1 MSSKE
6 KKNNQTNSGDTDGDA
21 ILDSVLDLTI
31 ELAAMSKYG
40 APFAMVAGPLK
51 EILMP
56 GEQEPDFKAL
66 LDKLGNDIQDS
77 VENAHR
83 HTRDEI
89 IKQAQLQEAI
99 MESNFNDMETK
110 MKTNTE
116 ILKRYKGNILFG
128 LSLY

>member
-1 MSSKE
+1 
-6 KKNNQTNSGDTDGDA
+6 
-21 ILDSVLDLTI
+21 
-31 ELAAMSKYG
+31 
-40 APFAMVAGPLK
+40 MVAGPLK

-56 GEQEPDFKAL
+56 GEQKPDFEAL
-66 LDKLGNDIQDS
+66 LDKLGNEIQDA

-116 ILKRYKGNILFG
+116 ILKRYKREIFLLVYLYRNI
-128 LSLY
+128 YI